1 MKLSYRQ
8 RLFLY
13 FGVLFTLFTI
23 GIIIFEQAREKSYK
37 TQALEEK
44 LEAYTDIIQAK
55 ISEDKD
61 SIVPEITS
69 LQTILPKELRITLI
83 SNNGIVIYDNSINDY
98 AHLSNHKNRPEII
111 GANNIG
117 KSSDIRLSQ
126 SNQHEYLYFAK
137 KSDNLFIRVA
147 LPYNIKLQQFLKPDN
162 ASLYYMPSFCS
173 SFISLQ
179 IDLEKP

>member
-1 MKLSYRQ
+1 M
-8 RLFLY
+8 
-13 FGVLFTLFTI
+13 LFTLFTI

-117 KSSDIRLSQ
+117 KVLTFDYRNLTNMNTYILPKNLIIFLSVWHCLTIL
-126 SNQHEYLYFAK
+126 NCNNF
-137 KSDNLFIRVA
+137 
-147 LPYNIKLQQFLKPDN
+147 
-162 ASLYYMPSFCS
+162 
-173 SFISLQ
+173 
-179 IDLEKP
+179 